1 MKQNCGY
8 GSVLEHLP
16 TICEELGSTCK
27 KEKKI
32 EPGMVVHRTLEA
44 TLQFEGQ
51 PGIPSETLFQK
62 KQNKL
67 RVGGSS
73 L

>member
-1 MKQNCGY
+1 VK
-8 GSVLEHLP
+8 SWVPLV
-16 TICEELGSTCK
+16 K
-27 KEKKI
+27 KKKKI